1 MKSEAFYRGFPGRK
15 YGIYNTQRKCFQFD
29 ICEDSPM
36 LAMAR
41 LHYKIGK
48 DARKDR
54 FEPRMLP
61 KEATAELTSA
71 ARAGHIRIIDE
82 EETPNA

>member
-1 MKSEAFYRGFPGRK
+1 MKSEAFYRGVPGRK

-61 KEATAELTSA
+61 KEATRELC
-71 ARAGHIRIIDE
+71 
-82 EETPNA
+82 

>member
-1 MKSEAFYRGFPGRK
+1 
-15 YGIYNTQRKCFQFD
+15 
-29 ICEDSPM
+29 M

-61 KEATAELTSA
+61 KEATRELC
-71 ARAGHIRIIDE
+71 
-82 EETPNA
+82 